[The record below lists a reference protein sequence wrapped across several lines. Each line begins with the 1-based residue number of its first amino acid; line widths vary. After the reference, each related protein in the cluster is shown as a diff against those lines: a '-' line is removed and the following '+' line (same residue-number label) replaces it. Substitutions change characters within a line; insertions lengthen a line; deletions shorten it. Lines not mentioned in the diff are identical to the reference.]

1 MSSMFKLSEINRN
14 SLFAVIVC
22 GSNIFL
28 FSHSQRVVVVV
39 VSLPGIEV
47 LWVAIAHL
55 LCARVEICVRFTS
68 DHQCAIR
75 ANEMYTPNGAND
87 VRKHGERN
95 WAQKLR
101 SNDRLVVESRRQLRR
116 VAGNAAERKCEKW
129 EREKRTHILRRLK
142 NNELWQEKCVD
153 ETRLIGI

>member
-1 MSSMFKLSEINRN
+1 MRLLVQRRRAGIEQDYATWANKLHASKSEREENYSNFRSASMSSMFKLSEINRN

-55 LCARVEICVRFTS
+55 LCARLEICVRFTS

-75 ANEMYTPNGAND
+75 ANEMYTPNGAN
-87 VRKHGERN
+87 VMCANMGREIELK
-95 WAQKLR
+95 
-101 SNDRLVVESRRQLRR
+101 SS
-116 VAGNAAERKCEKW
+116 AA
-129 EREKRTHILRRLK
+129 TT
-142 NNELWQEKCVD
+142 D
-153 ETRLIGI
+153 S